1 MARCSQMKHGAMSL
15 PRASS
20 ADTQLEPML
29 DSLFVSSERNI
40 CMSDLNFLSA
50 VSMAEQVRQK
60 KTSPVELVEAHLQ
73 QIERLNPSLNAFVH
87 IDTDRPRRDA
97 RAAEAAVMSGKTL
110 GPLHGVPVS
119 IKSSINVAGLRC
131 EAGTRLRAGFVAS
144 EDAPLVE
151 RLRNAGAIVL
161 GVTNTPE
168 LLIAKWL
175 RLSFSSILKP
185 FRARLTCSY
194 TAKAM
199 RE

>member
-1 MARCSQMKHGAMSL
+1 
-15 PRASS
+15 
-20 ADTQLEPML
+20 
-29 DSLFVSSERNI
+29 
-40 CMSDLNFLSA
+40 MSDLNFLSA
-50 VSMAEQVRQK
+50 VSMAEQVRKK
-60 KTSPVELVEAHLQ
+60 KTSPVELIEAHLQ
-73 QIERLNPSLNAFVH
+73 QIERINPSLNAFVH

-168 LLIAKWL
+168 LLMAWETDNLLYGRTNNPWDITRTAGGSSGGEAAAIAAGFRPPAITPR
-175 RLSFSSILKP
+175 RLDPSH
-185 FRARLTCSY
+185 
-194 TAKAM
+194 
-199 RE
+199 